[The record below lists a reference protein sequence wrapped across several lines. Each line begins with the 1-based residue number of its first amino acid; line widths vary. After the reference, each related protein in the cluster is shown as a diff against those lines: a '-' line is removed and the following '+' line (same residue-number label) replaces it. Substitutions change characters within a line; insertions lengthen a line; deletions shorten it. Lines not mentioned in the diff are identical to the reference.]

1 MPCVS
6 LIYTLKK
13 KCVARGGGSGVV
25 FVDIVYTPGREAK
38 RDGGELGR
46 IMALGSHDR
55 LIILD

>member
-1 MPCVS
+1 M
-6 LIYTLKK
+6 YTFKKKK

-25 FVDIVYTPGREAK
+25 FVGIVYTPGREAK